1 MESLVGKRA
10 LVTGSAGGI
19 GNACALALAEA
30 GTWVA
35 CADID
40 KPSHTVQ
47 SIHELG
53 QKGSGLECNVADER
67 SVLDLF
73 GEVKRQVGS
82 LDILVHCAGV
92 MHEKPLLETETAEFE
107 HVIDVNLKGTFLVGR
122 EAIRMMQQRGGRVI
136 LIASDLGYAG
146 RETFSPYVASKHGV
160 LGLMRS
166 WSREFAPDILVN
178 AICPGPIDTAMLDAE
193 NMTPE
198 WRQRELD
205 IPLARF
211 GQPREIADMAVFLA
225 SDKARYITGQGVGVN
240 GGSVMC

>member
-40 KPSHTVQ
+40 RPVGTVQ
-47 SIHELG
+47 SIRELG
-53 QKGSGLECNVADER
+53 QKGSDLECDVADER

-122 EAIRMMQQRGGRVI
+122 ESIRMMQQRGGRVI
-136 LIASDLGYAG
+136 LIASDLSYMG

-166 WSREFAPDILVN
+166 WSREFAPGILVN

-225 SDKARYITGQGVGVN
+225 SDKAGYITGQGVGVN